1 MCYYLTY
8 FIEGTN
14 AIHYINLAK
23 AKTIFETKEVIHNHW
38 SDSLF
43 KGVGPGELK
52 LLKVCLLPL

>member
-14 AIHYINLAK
+14 AINLAK

-52 LLKVCLLPL
+52 LLKVCLLPF

>member
-1 MCYYLTY
+1 MCYFLTY

-14 AIHYINLAK
+14 AIHYIKLAK
-23 AKTIFETKEVIHNHW
+23 AKTISEAEEVIQNHW
-38 SDSLF
+38 SDSLI